1 MKNMPVR
8 WCPQCEHQVSLER
21 VVSGGQEHYKC
32 CNCWAIHMSLDDLLI
47 KPQRRD
53 SDATSSTY

>member
-8 WCPQCEHQVSLER
+8 WCPQCEHQVALER

-32 CNCWAIHMSLDDLLI
+32 CNCWAIHMTLDDLPL

-53 SDATSSTY
+53 SDATTSAY